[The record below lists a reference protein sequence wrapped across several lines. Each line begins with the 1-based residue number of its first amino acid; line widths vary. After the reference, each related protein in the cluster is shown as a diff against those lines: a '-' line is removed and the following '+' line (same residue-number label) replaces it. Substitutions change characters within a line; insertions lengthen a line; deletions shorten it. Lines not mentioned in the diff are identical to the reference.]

1 MGIESKIAKLNKEQ
15 EQKINRANKAV
26 AKAEHLIMLKV
37 DKNNKRLQKID
48 REFRNK
54 YHRILR

>member
-1 MGIESKIAKLNKEQ
+1 VGIESKIAKLNKEQ

-54 YHRILR
+54 HHRILR